1 MSCLA
6 TLVIN
11 AQEKMA
17 ASYSVIVKS
26 IEEAMLQGRGEL
38 ILNATLDYQLVSE
51 ESMHMLTANALV
63 DNGFKV
69 TRGGNNTFIVSG
81 WDKVKVH

>member
-6 TLVIN
+6 TLLVN
-11 AQEKMA
+11 AQEKMEM
-17 ASYSVIVKS
+17 SYKVIIES
-26 IEEAMLQGRGEL
+26 IEEAMLEGRAEL
-38 ILNATLDYQLVSE
+38 ILNATMDHRLVSAD
-51 ESMHMLTANALV
+51 SMHLLTANALM

-69 TRGGNNTFIVSG
+69 ARGGNNTFIVSG